1 MVVQGKC
8 DRHHYSPPYEENLFC
23 YYNLS
28 LPIHRYAFIDMRTP
42 ELAGQWAKKR
52 SVELTEGKRVR
63 LLRVTRDPNYKALV
77 KALGKNLNLAPSHPS
92 IKTYKLILTRN
103 PNYKALV
110 KALGKSQ
117 DFQLLPPHLQLKNP

>member
-77 KALGKNLNLAPSHPS
+77 KALGKSQDFQLLPRIPLTSSLKTQNLS
-92 IKTYKLILTRN
+92 IRG

-110 KALGKSQ
+110 KALRKRLSP
-117 DFQLLPPHLQLKNP
+117 FTNYAP